1 MAFTIGDLSMTRY
14 QTTSFVAATALIAV
28 MVSSA
33 TFAQVTSNSVPPTN
47 LSALQAE
54 LDKSFQSSAAM
65 RVYRDPKTGEF
76 RHDGSAGVPPGNAN
90 NAAAGQTEAANAAN
104 AANAKQSTPTVVKLH
119 SNGMKSATAGEGNMR
134 YATVHRH
141 TDGSLHTDCVEGH
154 SLAHSLANPASQVK
168 GEKHVR

>member
-1 MAFTIGDLSMTRY
+1 MMQY
-14 QTTSFVAATALIAV
+14 QMTSFAAAAALSAV
-28 MVSSA
+28 MASSA

-47 LSALQAE
+47 LKLLQAE
-54 LDKSFQSSAAM
+54 LDKSLQSSAAM

-76 RHDGSAGVPPGNAN
+76 RHDGSAGVPAN
-90 NAAAGQTEAANAAN
+90 NDAAGQSEATNAAI
-104 AANAKQSTPTVVKLH
+104 AKQSTPTAVKLH

-154 SLAHSLANPASQVK
+154 SLAHNLANPASQAK

>member
-1 MAFTIGDLSMTRY
+1 MAFTIGDFSMMRY
-14 QTTSFVAATALIAV
+14 QMTSFAAATALSAV

-47 LSALQAE
+47 LKVLQAE
-54 LDKSFQSSAAM
+54 LDKSLQSSAAM

-76 RHDGSAGVPPGNAN
+76 RHDGSAGVPPSNAS
-90 NAAAGQTEAANAAN
+90 NAAAGQSEAAN

-119 SNGMKSATAGEGNMR
+119 SNGMKSATTGEGNMR

-141 TDGSLHTDCVEGH
+141 TDGSLHTNCVEGH
-154 SLAHSLANPASQVK
+154 SLAQNLANPASQVK
-168 GEKHVR
+168 GEKYVR